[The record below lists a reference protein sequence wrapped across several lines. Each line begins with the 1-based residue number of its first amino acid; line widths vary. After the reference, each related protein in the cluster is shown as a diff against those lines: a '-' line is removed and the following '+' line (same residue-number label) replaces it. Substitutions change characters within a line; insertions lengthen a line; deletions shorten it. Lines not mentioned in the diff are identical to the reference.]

1 MILGV
6 IVIFNNML
14 GGCRTIGHA
23 VIIAF
28 QNRIQVWKKQKWA
41 SFEIYYPKKLP
52 TNDIAWIDTPKFSYT
67 SVVHLN
73 HLKWSQYNI
82 QLTSLRGHFR
92 RPLLIASFSQSVY
105 YQLWWAITD
114 DIYTGCLKN
123 VLIEQNHN

>member
-1 MILGV
+1 MIVIAFMLLGV

-14 GGCRTIGHA
+14 GGRRTIGHA

-82 QLTSLRGHFR
+82 QLTSLRGHFH
-92 RPLLIASFSQSVY
+92 RPLVLLLSLSLSIASFGG
-105 YQLWWAITD
+105 QLLMTYIQGVSKM
-114 DIYTGCLKN
+114 Y
-123 VLIEQNHN
+123 